1 MEDLIKNDAT
11 FEVFANSE
19 GAELLNNRVLLS
31 YPSEKSSFDV
41 FLGADGYSNFEETAE
56 EKKARLEQEAKDKK
70 QQKFNETLTA
80 TTTAITSGV
89 TMVQALKGDG
99 TKAPK
104 RRKLLKEACGNKP
117 LFGKDKKKVYNDCV
131 AQYNAGNVGGS
142 NTKAPNEGNDTP
154 PPPPPTEP
162 TNNTTRNIIIGV
174 VVLGVLATAF
184 IGFKKGWF
192 GKKAG

>member
-80 TTTAITSGV
+80 SATAIS
-89 TMVQALKGDG
+89 
-99 TKAPK
+99 
-104 RRKLLKEACGNKP
+104 
-117 LFGKDKKKVYNDCV
+117 
-131 AQYNAGNVGGS
+131 
-142 NTKAPNEGNDTP
+142 
-154 PPPPPTEP
+154 
-162 TNNTTRNIIIGV
+162 
-174 VVLGVLATAF
+174 
-184 IGFKKGWF
+184 
-192 GKKAG
+192 

>member
-1 MEDLIKNDAT
+1 MEELITNDAT

-19 GAELLNNRVLLS
+19 GGQLLNNRTLLS
-31 YPSEKSSFDV
+31 YPSEKSSFQVD
-41 FLGADGYSNFEETAE
+41 LGFDGYSNFEETAE
-56 EKKARLEQEAKDKK
+56 EKKQRLEQEAKDKK
-70 QQKFNETLTA
+70 QQKFNDTFNA
-80 TTTAITSGV
+80 YATAISSGV

-104 RRKLLKEACGNKP
+104 RRKLLKESCGNKP

-142 NTKAPNEGNDTP
+142 NTKAPQTDTSTTNEDTTP
-154 PPPPPTEP
+154 PP
-162 TNNTTRNIIIGV
+162 NNTTRNIIIGV
-174 VVLGVLATAF
+174 VVLGVLVTAF
-184 IGFKKGWF
+184 VGYKKGWF

>member
-1 MEDLIKNDAT
+1 
-11 FEVFANSE
+11 
-19 GAELLNNRVLLS
+19 
-31 YPSEKSSFDV
+31 
-41 FLGADGYSNFEETAE
+41 
-56 EKKARLEQEAKDKK
+56 
-70 QQKFNETLTA
+70 
-80 TTTAITSGV
+80 
-89 TMVQALKGDG
+89 MVQALKGDG

-142 NTKAPNEGNDTP
+142 NTKAPEISSNETP
-154 PPPPPTEP
+154 PETPPEK
-162 TNNTTRNIIIGV
+162 NNTTRNIIIGV